1 VNERKMKENNKKER
15 GLDTVRWRT
24 IELKIKGKMK
34 ELQDINLKK
43 ERSEEVRKYGPYIGV
58 KSDNIHRCEE

>member
-1 VNERKMKENNKKER
+1 MKENNKKER